1 MVFENEINLYGDAPI
16 ANKFST
22 QDTKFDVVQGHI
34 NAIVSESEMIELIDS
49 GKTMY
54 SGMNDIKVDVTGIHG
69 NISSLT
75 TRIDGQSQQI
85 TQINSKQAQYEATL
99 DEFSASLSDTQ
110 SDLETTSQN
119 LATLQ
124 LDTSQFKTTVSNTY
138 STKTQAQGYAS
149 SAQSAAISAAADDAT
164 SKANAAEA
172 NANAA
177 TDNKLRNYSTT
188 SSVSSMI
195 DQKADEITM
204 SVSRSYATKEE
215 AQTAARTTITGDTIY
230 YLAYANNTGVTTS
243 TSGWTP
249 DPTASS
255 AQISESKKYL
265 WTYHRYTYGD
275 GHTSNTTPVVTGTY
289 GTKGQQGTSVTVLKT
304 EYQSGTSPTSA
315 PTGTWSTS
323 VPSVAEGNY
332 LWTRVTYTDGNIS
345 YSVAKQGKTG
355 NPGTSVTV
363 SKTEYQSGTS
373 ATSTPTGT
381 WSTSVPSVAE
391 GNYLWTR
398 VTYSDGKIAYSV
410 AKQGKSGTS
419 VTVSKTEYQSGS
431 SATSAPTG
439 TWSTSIPSVSEGNY
453 LWTKVTY
460 SDGKVA
466 YSVAKQGKSGTSVTV
481 SKTEYAYQLSTS
493 GTTPPTGTWSTTPV
507 APTETQYAWTRTTT
521 TFSDNSK
528 AITYTVGGKNGA
540 SATTYSLI
548 VSRSAVVRKESGT
561 YDPSSIT
568 IEAKAQVG
576 SSAPSDYSGRF
587 RVQTSSDGSA
597 WSTRYTSSANESSYT
612 YSLPASTIAVIRV
625 LLYLAGGTTTLVDQ
639 QTIPIVTDGT
649 NGTNGKD
656 GERGLPGEDAYTVVL
671 TNENHTFPG
680 SVSAAIASET
690 ECNVLAFKGATQI
703 AATIGTISGAPTG
716 MSTSVFS
723 NSSTNARFKVSVT
736 TSMTTKNGVLTIPVT
751 VDGKVFNMKFTYSL
765 ALKGDTGV
773 GISQVTPLYYAKN
786 NNTAPSKPAAKI
798 TTTTTNT
805 GVWTKGIPALTNT
818 YKYLFTCDQVEYDD
832 GTTIEWTTVVEDKS
846 ASDVY
851 TRLTTAESKVTD
863 SAIINTVTQSG
874 QFPTK
879 GEIILAINETDQS
892 VAKINANKLELSAY
906 STIEQTAQKLAEKN
920 GSYIGDGAPTSSNY
934 PASSWTSDA
943 VKQSHIGDIY
953 YDKADGF
960 AYQYTGDSSGLLV
973 KFNSNSRTEAVR
985 YDYVRFYYKKGDITY
1000 ALDDIGGTIGAK
1012 EVFIPAKEFWVYWR
1026 TDSSAHDYYGFALD
1040 SVSVVRREIPQ
1051 AATGTIPSYAVTDT
1065 STITSI
1071 ASPHNPYEDN
1081 TNKIWHFTYSG
1092 SISITESYAWVRRKD
1107 NDIAQAE
1114 ANITALGEQI
1124 TSKVSK
1130 GDIAS
1135 TINQT
1140 AQSVLIDAQKINL
1153 QGYLT
1158 ISSAGNTYATKS
1170 DASSR
1175 EQYVYYQS
1183 SSSSVP
1189 STSSLSTWI
1198 TSNSDTYN
1206 QWVTRRPTY
1215 RSSYSHI
1222 FICRQMQ
1229 SVDGTVTFTSPVSDQ
1244 TTTVIDGGS
1253 ITTGII
1259 SADRVMGGTFKA
1271 GGSSGGTSGK
1281 NGAIEIY
1288 NSYNQ
1293 RIGRFDSTGL
1303 YMGNIQPNLQLPN
1316 FSIDTTGKVGIRLA
1330 SSVANTVEM
1339 STSGMLFAYPENY
1352 YVAFGS
1358 GSRYYASTSQG
1369 AHAILAARDTA
1380 YSYYKVALYK
1390 NKIEFNTS
1398 NTMDAPNSFSALGIV
1413 LNNSVHIGMTEDS
1426 TNAPGYGAL
1435 FNWGIYNAGG
1445 MFVAKNLKV
1454 NGTKNRVVQTSDYSK
1469 RLFYSYETAS
1479 PMFGDVGEGIIGE
1492 DGKCYIQIDPIYA
1505 ESVTLNQYQVFL
1517 QKYGEGECY
1526 VLERNPS
1533 YFVVSGTAGIKF
1545 GWEIKA
1551 KQSDFDQYRLE
1562 RDEVYVS
1569 TNNSM
1574 NYIDESLSH
1583 IALINE
1589 ERKPQND

>member
-1 MVFENEINLYGDAPI
+1 MVFENEVNLYGDAPI
-16 ANKFST
+16 SQKFSS
-22 QDTKFDVVQGHI
+22 QDTKFNVIQGEI
-34 NAIVSESEMIELIDS
+34 NAIISEQELIELEDS

-54 SGMNDIKVDVTGIHG
+54 SGMNDIKVDVTGLRG
-69 NISSLT
+69 SISSLT
-75 TRIDGQSQQI
+75 TKVDGQTQQI
-85 TQINSKQAQYEATL
+85 TSINSKQAQYEASL

-110 SDLETTSQN
+110 SDLATTNQN
-119 LATLQ
+119 LSSLQ
-124 LDTSQFKTTVSNTY
+124 LDTNQFKTTVANTY
-138 STKTQAQGYAS
+138 STKTQAQGYAT
-149 SAQSAAISAAADDAT
+149 SAQNAAIEAAASDAT
-164 SKANAAEA
+164 TKANAAEA
-172 NANAA
+172 NANSA
-177 TDNKLRNYSTT
+177 TDNKLKNYSTT
-188 SSVSSMI
+188 QSVQSMI
-195 DQKADEITM
+195 DQKADAITI
-204 SVSRSYATKEE
+204 SVSKTYATKSEAEE
-215 AQTAARTTITGDTIY
+215 AARATITSDKLY
-230 YLAYANNTGVTTS
+230 YLAHANNTGVTTS
-243 TSGWTP
+243 TSGWTD
-249 DPTASS
+249 DPTASA
-255 AQISESKKYL
+255 AQISATKKYL
-265 WTYHRYTYGD
+265 WTYHKYTYGD
-275 GHTSNTTPVVTGTY
+275 GHTSNTTPAVTGSY
-289 GTKGQQGTSVTVLKT
+289 GTQGATISKT
-304 EYQSGTSPTSA
+304 EYKEGTSPTTA

-323 VPSVAEGNY
+323 VPSVSEGNY
-332 LWTRVTYTDGNIS
+332 LWTRVTYSDGNIS

-355 NPGTSVTV
+355 NKGDSVTV
-363 SKTEYQSGTS
+363 T
-373 ATSTPTGT
+373 
-381 WSTSVPSVAE
+381 
-391 GNYLWTR
+391 
-398 VTYSDGKIAYSV
+398 
-410 AKQGKSGTS
+410 
-419 VTVSKTEYQSGS
+419 
-431 SATSAPTG
+431 
-439 TWSTSIPSVSEGNY
+439 
-453 LWTKVTY
+453 
-460 SDGKVA
+460 
-466 YSVAKQGKSGTSVTV
+466 
-481 SKTEYAYQLSTS
+481 KTEYAYQLSTS

-548 VSRSAVVRKESGT
+548 VSRAAVVRKESGT

-568 IEAKAQVG
+568 INAKAQVG
-576 SSAPSDYSGRF
+576 ASAPSDYSGRF

-612 YSLPASTIAVIRV
+612 YSLPASTIVAIRV
-625 LLYLAGGTTTLVDQ
+625 SLYLAGGTTTLVDQ

-690 ECNVLAFKGATQI
+690 ECNILAFKGATQI
-703 AATIGTISGAPTG
+703 ATTIGTISGAPTG

-786 NNTAPSKPAAKI
+786 NNTAPSKPTAKI

-943 VKQSHIGDIY
+943 VKQTHIGDIY

-960 AYQYTGDSSGLLV
+960 AYQYAGDSSGLLV

-1012 EVFIPAKEFWVYWR
+1012 EVFVPAKEFWVYWR

-1051 AATGTIPSYAVTDT
+1051 AAKGTIPSYAVTDT

-1158 ISSAGNTYATKS
+1158 ITDVGSG
-1170 DASSR
+1170 
-1175 EQYVYYQS
+1175 
-1183 SSSSVP
+1183 
-1189 STSSLSTWI
+1189 
-1198 TSNSDTYN
+1198 
-1206 QWVTRRPTY
+1206 
-1215 RSSYSHI
+1215 
-1222 FICRQMQ
+1222 
-1229 SVDGTVTFTSPVSDQ
+1229 G
-1244 TTTVIDGGS
+1244 TTVISGDR
-1253 ITTGII
+1253 ITTGTI

-1271 GGSSGGTSGK
+1271 GGSASGTSGK

-1288 NSYNQ
+1288 NSSNS
-1293 RIGRFDSTGL
+1293 RIGRFDSSGW
-1303 YMGNIQPNLQLPN
+1303 YMGNISSNLSSPN

-1339 STSGMLFAYPENY
+1339 STQGMICTYP
-1352 YVAFGS
+1352 
-1358 GSRYYASTSQG
+1358 
-1369 AHAILAARDTA
+1369 
-1380 YSYYKVALYK
+1380 SYYKLAIGSGTQYNAGVRNGTYPLIASRDTTYSAFKMALY
-1390 NKIEFNTS
+1390 NDAILFNRVNSGEAS
-1398 NTMDAPNSFSALGIV
+1398 NIFSTKGVTLV
-1413 LNNSVHIGMTEDS
+1413 NSVRLGMDRDD
-1426 TNAPGYGAL
+1426 TNAPGYGAR
-1435 FNWGIYNAGG
+1435 FQHGIYNDSNMFIGG
-1445 MFVAKNLKV
+1445 KLQV

-1562 RDEVYVS
+1562 RDEPYVS

>member
-1 MVFENEINLYGDAPI
+1 MVFENEVNLYGDAPI
-16 ANKFST
+16 SQKFSS
-22 QDTKFDVVQGHI
+22 QDTKFNVVQGEI
-34 NAIVSESEMIELIDS
+34 DALISEEELVELVDS

-54 SGMNDIKVDVTGIHG
+54 SAMNDIKIDVNGIHG

-75 TRIDGQSQQI
+75 TTVDGQSQEI
-85 TQINSKQAQYEATL
+85 TSINSKQTQFEASL
-99 DEFSASLSDTQ
+99 DEFSVSLSDTR
-110 SDLETTSQN
+110 SDLATTNQN
-119 LATLQ
+119 LSSLQ
-124 LDTSQFKTTVSNTY
+124 LDTNQFKTTVANTY
-138 STKTQAQGYAS
+138 STKTQAQGYAT
-149 SAQSAAISAAADDAT
+149 SAQNAAIEAAASDAT
-164 SKANAAEA
+164 TKANAAEA
-172 NANAA
+172 NANSA
-177 TDNKLRNYSTT
+177 TDNKLKNYSTT
-188 SSVSSMI
+188 QSVQSMI
-195 DQKADEITM
+195 DQKADAITI
-204 SVSRSYATKEE
+204 SVSKTYATKSEAEE
-215 AQTAARTTITGDTIY
+215 AAKTTITGDTIY
-230 YLAYANNTGVTTS
+230 YLAYASNTGVTTS
-243 TSGWTP
+243 TSGWTT
-249 DPTASS
+249 DPTASA

-265 WTYHRYTYGD
+265 WTYHKYTYGD
-275 GHTSNTTPVVTGTY
+275 KSTKNTTPVVTGTY
-289 GTKGQQGTSVTVLKT
+289 GTQGATISKTEYKEGTSPTTAPTGTWSTSVPSVAEGNYMWTRVTYSDGNISYSVAKQGKTGNKGDSVTVSKT
-304 EYQSGTSPTSA
+304 EYQSGASPTTA

-332 LWTRVTYTDGNIS
+332 LWTKVTYSDGKIS
-345 YSVAKQGKTG
+345 YSVAKQGKS
-355 NPGTSVTV
+355 GTSVTV
-363 SKTEYQSGTS
+363 SEIRYQ
-373 ATSTPTGT
+373 ASTNNTTAPTGT
-381 WSTSVPSVAE
+381 WSTSIPSVAE
-391 GNYLWTR
+391 GSYLWTR
-398 VTYSDGKIAYSV
+398 TKYSDGKIAYSV
-410 AKQGKSGTS
+410 AKQGKSGDS
-419 VTVSKTEYQSGS
+419 VTVT
-431 SATSAPTG
+431 
-439 TWSTSIPSVSEGNY
+439 
-453 LWTKVTY
+453 
-460 SDGKVA
+460 
-466 YSVAKQGKSGTSVTV
+466 
-481 SKTEYAYQLSTS
+481 KTEYAYQLSTS

-521 TFSDNSK
+521 TFSDKSK

-540 SATTYSLI
+540 SATAYSLI

-568 IEAKAQVG
+568 INAKAQVG
-576 SSAPSDYSGRF
+576 ASAPSDYSGRF

-597 WSTRYTSSANESSYT
+597 WSTRYTSSSNESSYT
-612 YSLPASTIAVIRV
+612 YSLPSSTIVAIRV
-625 LLYLAGGTTTLVDQ
+625 SLYLAGGTTTLVDQ

-656 GERGLPGEDAYTVVL
+656 GERGFPGEDAYTVVL

-716 MSTSVFS
+716 MSTSVSSNFS
-723 NSSTNARFKVSVT
+723 TSAKFKVSVT

-786 NNTAPSKPAAKI
+786 NNTAPSKPTSKI

-805 GVWTKGIPALTNT
+805 GVWTKGIPALTDT

-943 VKQSHIGDIY
+943 IKQTHIGDIY

-973 KFNSNSRTEAVR
+973 KFNPNSRTEAVR
-985 YDYVRFYYKKGDITY
+985 YDYVRFYYKKGGVTY

-1026 TDSSAHDYYGFALD
+1026 TDTSAHDYYGFALD

-1051 AATGTIPSYAVTDT
+1051 AATGTIPSYTVTDT

-1140 AQSVLIDAQKINL
+1140 AQSVLIDASKIDL

-1158 ISSAGNTYATKS
+1158 ISSASSTYATQS
-1170 DASSR
+1170 VASAN
-1175 EQYVYYQS
+1175 EQYIYYQKS
-1183 SSSSVP
+1183 SNSAPAVP
-1189 STSSLSTWI
+1189 SSWI
-1198 TSNSDTYN
+1198 TSTSDSTRN
-1206 QWVTRRPTY
+1206 TWTTRRPIYT
-1215 RSSYSHI
+1215 SSYPYI
-1222 FICRQMQ
+1222 FVSRQ
-1229 SVDGTVTFTSPVSDQ
+1229 SKTVSGSISCTTPVLDQ
-1244 TTTVIDGGS
+1244 TTTVIDGGH
-1253 ITTGII
+1253 ITTGTI

-1271 GGSSGGTSGK
+1271 GGSSSGTSGK
-1281 NGAIEIY
+1281 NGVIEIY
-1288 NSYNQ
+1288 NANDT
-1293 RIGRFDSTGL
+1293 RIGRFDNTGW
-1303 YMGNIQPNLQLPN
+1303 YMGNINDSLTNPKFKIGTDGTTTISLDTSSNN
-1316 FSIDTTGKVGIRLA
+1316 IVRFSSSGFETYLANNYWVAIGSGAMYSAGVKTDINGK
-1330 SSVANTVEM
+1330 NTVPVIVAKD
-1339 STSGMLFAYPENY
+1339 TSYNAY
-1352 YVAFGS
+1352 
-1358 GSRYYASTSQG
+1358 
-1369 AHAILAARDTA
+1369 
-1380 YSYYKVALYK
+1380 KCALYPSGLYF
-1390 NKIEFNTS
+1390 NNSNTS
-1398 NTMDAPNSFSALGIV
+1398 DDPTYFNHTAL
-1413 LNNSVHIGMTEDS
+1413 SIGKTYISKDPYLGFDFS
-1426 TNAPGYGAL
+1426 TNG
-1435 FNWGIYNAGG
+1435 NAYIGG
-1445 MFVAKNLKV
+1445 KCVVQGPLTV
-1454 NGTKNRVVQTSDYSK
+1454 HGTKNRVVSTEDYSN
-1469 RLFYSYETAS
+1469 RLLYSYETAT
-1479 PMFGDVGEGIIGE
+1479 PQFGDIGDGTIGE
-1492 DGKCYIQIDPIYA
+1492 DGKCYITIDPILSEA
-1505 ESVTLNQYQVFL
+1505 LELNQYQVFL
-1517 QKYGEGECY
+1517 QKYGEGDCH
-1526 VLERNPS
+1526 VSERHSS
-1533 YFVVSGTAGIKF
+1533 YFVVEGTPNMPFA
-1545 GWEIKA
+1545 WEMKA
-1551 KQSDFDQYRLE
+1551 RQSDFKNLRLE
-1562 RDEVYVS
+1562 RDS
-1569 TNNSM
+1569 KIIDTQNKID
-1574 NYIDESLSH
+1574 YIENAMSH
-1583 IALINE
+1583 IADIQNE
-1589 ERKPQND
+1589 RRIA

>member
-34 NAIVSESEMIELIDS
+34 NAIVSESEMIELIDG

-54 SGMNDIKVDVTGIHG
+54 SGMNDIKTDVTGLHG

-85 TQINSKQAQYEATL
+85 TQINSKQATYEATL
-99 DEFSASLSDTQ
+99 DEFSAELSDTQ
-110 SDLETTSQN
+110 SELETTSQN
-119 LATLQ
+119 LTTLQ

-195 DQKADEITM
+195 NQKADEITLA
-204 SVSRSYATKEE
+204 VSRSYATKDE

-243 TSGWTP
+243 TSGWTD
-249 DPTASS
+249 DPTASA
-255 AQISESKKYL
+255 AQISATKKYL
-265 WTYHRYTYGD
+265 WTYHKYTYGD
-275 GHTSNTTPVVTGTY
+275 GHTSNTTPAVTGSY
-289 GTKGQQGTSVTVLKT
+289 GTQGATISKT
-304 EYQSGTSPTSA
+304 EYKEGTSPTTA
-315 PTGTWSTS
+315 
-323 VPSVAEGNY
+323 
-332 LWTRVTYTDGNIS
+332 
-345 YSVAKQGKTG
+345 
-355 NPGTSVTV
+355 
-363 SKTEYQSGTS
+363 
-373 ATSTPTGT
+373 PTGT

-398 VTYSDGKIAYSV
+398 VTYSDGNISYSV
-410 AKQGKSGTS
+410 AKQGKTGNKGDS
-419 VTVSKTEYQSGS
+419 VTVT
-431 SATSAPTG
+431 
-439 TWSTSIPSVSEGNY
+439 
-453 LWTKVTY
+453 
-460 SDGKVA
+460 
-466 YSVAKQGKSGTSVTV
+466 
-481 SKTEYAYQLSTS
+481 KTEYAYQLSTS

-540 SATTYSLI
+540 SAITYSLI
-548 VSRSAVVRKESGT
+548 VSRAAVVRKESGT

-568 IEAKAQVG
+568 INAKAQVG
-576 SSAPSDYSGRF
+576 ASAPSDYSGRF

-612 YSLPASTIAVIRV
+612 YSLPASTIVAIRV
-625 LLYLAGGTTTLVDQ
+625 SLYLAGGTTTLVDQ

-723 NSSTNARFKVSVT
+723 NFSTNARFKVSVT

-786 NNTAPSKPAAKI
+786 NNTAPSKPKAKI

-920 GSYIGDGAPTSSNY
+920 CSYIGDGAPTSSNY

-943 VKQSHIGDIY
+943 VKQTHIGDIY

-960 AYQYTGDSSGLLV
+960 AYQYAGDSSGLLV

-1051 AATGTIPSYAVTDT
+1051 AAKGTIPSYAVTDT

-1092 SISITESYAWVRRKD
+1092 SISITESYTWVRRKD

-1189 STSSLSTWI
+1189 STSALSTWI

-1253 ITTGII
+1253 ITTGVI

-1271 GGSSGGTSGK
+1271 GGSASGTSGK

-1288 NSYNQ
+1288 NSTNQ
-1293 RIGRFDSTGL
+1293 RIGRFDNTGL
-1303 YMGNIQPNLQLPN
+1303 YMGNIQTDLKLPF
-1316 FSIDTTGKVGIRLA
+1316 FSIDTMGKVGIRLA

-1369 AHAILAARDTA
+1369 AHAILAARDTS
-1380 YSYYKVALYK
+1380 YSYYKAALYK
-1390 NKIEFNTS
+1390 NEIEFNTS
-1398 NTMDAPNSFSALGIV
+1398 NTMDAPNSFGALGII

-1445 MFVAKNLKV
+1445 MFVARNLKV